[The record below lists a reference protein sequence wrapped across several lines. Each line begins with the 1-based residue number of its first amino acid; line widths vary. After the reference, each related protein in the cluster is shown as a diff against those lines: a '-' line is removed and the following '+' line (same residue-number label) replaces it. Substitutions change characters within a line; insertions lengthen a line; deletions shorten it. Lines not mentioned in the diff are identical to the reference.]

1 MVFARTKMVM
11 EDNCF
16 EEDPGAINM
25 KFVGP
30 NVTKIYEKMYDLIKS
45 VFHVPDSQIQETDY
59 NWGKAK
65 NGEKFKVTWW
75 VHKDMDVFS
84 YMYVRFKL
92 NGQGNSSKGKATLQ
106 VKGYLRSEYPQ
117 DTVWQRSL
125 FYEMMRSFWHRVFY
139 RKRREE
145 YGEDCRH
152 NMILF
157 QKKMKEIFEELKK
170 GA

>member
-16 EEDPGAINM
+16 EEDPGVVSM
-25 KFVGP
+25 TFVGP
-30 NVTKIYEKMYDLIKS
+30 NMSRLYKKMYETIKS
-45 VFHVPDSQIQETDY
+45 VFHVPDSQIQESEY
-59 NWGKAK
+59 SWGKGK
-65 NGEKFKVTWW
+65 DEKFKVTWW
-75 VHKDMDVFS
+75 LHKDMDVFS
-84 YMYVRFKL
+84 YIYVRFRL
-92 NGQGNSSKGKATLQ
+92 SGTDSGSTGKATVE

-125 FYEMMRSFWHRVFY
+125 FYEMMRSFWHRAFY

-145 YGEDCRH
+145 FGEDCRH
-152 NMILF
+152 SIILF
-157 QKKMKEIFEELKK
+157 SNKMKEFFEELKK